1 MENHFKNPQ
10 VIDFITQNWTK
21 ELTQLAFQLS
31 KSDLPKVFI
40 LNQIQGKQKS
50 KEKLPIW
57 FQNNQILFPKKISI
71 EQSSSEITAK
81 YKADLLEGNTLIDLT
96 GGFGVDDYFFAKN
109 FKKVFH
115 CELNEELHQ
124 IVKHNATLLN
134 QDNIDCIQ
142 GDSLDFLKTLD
153 SVDAIFV
160 DPARRNDAHQKVF
173 RFEDCLPNIVE
184 NFDFL
189 LQKTNH
195 LLVKASPMI
204 DLSQGLQELSFV
216 KKIIV
221 VAVKNECKE
230 VLFLIEKNFLGEPI
244 IECVELGKDI
254 KPQSFS
260 FSQSKEK
267 ETEITYS
274 LPSNYLYEPNTSIL
288 KAGAYKCV
296 TEVGITKIGQH
307 SHLYTS
313 DTLVRDFMGRSFEI
327 QETCSFDKKLLLKK
341 VGKKTNITTR
351 NFPYTVNEIRKKT
364 GIKEGGE
371 LYVFCTTSYENK
383 PICIICKKV
392 RA

>member
-1 MENHFKNPQ
+1 MKNHFKNPQ
-10 VIDFITQNWTK
+10 VVDFITQNWTK

-31 KSDLPKVFI
+31 KSELPKEFI
-40 LNQIQGKQKS
+40 LNQIQGKQKA
-50 KEKLPIW
+50 KDKLPTW
-57 FQNNQILFPKKISI
+57 FENNQIIFPKKISI
-71 EQSSSEITAK
+71 EQASSEITAK
-81 YKADLLEGNTLIDLT
+81 YKADLLQGNTLVDLT
-96 GGFGVDDYFFAKN
+96 GGFGVDDYFFSKQ

-115 CELNEELHQ
+115 CELNEKLHE
-124 IVKHNATLLN
+124 IVNHNVKILA
-134 QDNIDCIQ
+134 QDNIECIH
-142 GDSLDFLKTLD
+142 GDSLNFLKTLD
-153 SVDAIFV
+153 FVDTIFV

-184 NFDFL
+184 NFDLL
-189 LQKTNH
+189 LQKTNQ

-244 IECVELGKDI
+244 IECVELSMNNI
-254 KPQSFS
+254 QSFS
-260 FSQSKEK
+260 FTQTQEK
-267 ETEITYS
+267 QVDITYS

-296 TEVGITKIGQH
+296 TELGITKIGQH

-313 DTLVRDFMGRSFEI
+313 DTFVKDFMGRSFEI

-341 VGKKTNITTR
+341 VGKKVNITTR

-371 LYVFCTTSYENK
+371 LYLFCTTSYENK

-392 RA
+392 KA

>member
-10 VIDFITQNWTK
+10 VVDFITQNWTK

-31 KSDLPKVFI
+31 KSDLPKEFI
-40 LNQIQGKQKS
+40 LNQIQGKQKA
-50 KEKLPIW
+50 KYKLPTW
-57 FQNNQILFPKKISI
+57 FENNQIIFPKKISI
-71 EQSSSEITAK
+71 EQASSEITAK
-81 YKADLLEGNTLIDLT
+81 YKADLLQGNTLIDLT
-96 GGFGVDDYFFAKN
+96 GGFGVDDYFFSKQ

-115 CELNEELHQ
+115 CELNEELHE
-124 IVKHNATLLN
+124 IVNHNVTILA
-134 QDNIDCIQ
+134 QDNIECIQ
-142 GDSLDFLKTLD
+142 GNSLDFLKTLD
-153 SVDAIFV
+153 FVDTIFV
-160 DPARRNDAHQKVF
+160 DPARRNDADQKVF

-184 NFDFL
+184 NFDL
-189 LQKTNH
+189 LLEKTNQ

-230 VLFLIEKNFLGEPI
+230 VLFLIENNFLGEAI
-244 IECVELGKDI
+244 IECVELSMNNI
-254 KPQSFS
+254 QSFY
-260 FSQSKEK
+260 FTQTQEK
-267 ETEITYS
+267 QVDITYS

-296 TEVGITKIGQH
+296 TEFGITKIGQH

-313 DTLVRDFMGRSFEI
+313 ETLVKDFMGRSFEI

-341 VGKKTNITTR
+341 VGKKANITIR

-371 LYVFCTTSYENK
+371 LYLFCTTSSENK

-392 RA
+392 KA